1 MTAIKIKSHGGAG
14 AYPSKQRGAGQ
25 GTPWTG
31 RQSVTW
37 PQTHPPTSSFPRSS
51 ISLGCRRK
59 EDAGSVH
66 FYSKPKPP
74 FLEIFTRS
82 LIILCTAFAIVLSS
96 IAVCDGHWLLAE
108 GKMFGLWHFCTLEDK
123 SLPNCTTDLGEA
135 GVDSLPV
142 GLVLCRSV
150 VSFSVVAAIFG
161 LELLVMS
168 QVCEDQDSRKRWSV
182 GSALVL
188 LSFTL
193 SASGLL
199 GFVALLWSYASL
211 LGFSL
216 TFWCQFTA
224 AFLFFLNG
232 MSGHHIHSMVLLP
245 VGNAGKILG

>member
-1 MTAIKIKSHGGAG
+1 MTAIKIK
-14 AYPSKQRGAGQ
+14 
-25 GTPWTG
+25 
-31 RQSVTW
+31 
-37 PQTHPPTSSFPRSS
+37 
-51 ISLGCRRK
+51 
-59 EDAGSVH
+59 AGSVH